1 MLSQLRSRP
10 ILGSSF
16 LKPSRFSRPLSSTV
30 SWRKEG
36 ELNKVSATVTQPK
49 SQGASQAMR
58 SFPSSGVFFLSF
70 FFLSFVAI
78 ADSRVE
84 QSVCDWVEAQRYE

>member
-1 MLSQLRSRP
+1 MLSQLRFRP
-10 ILGSSF
+10 FSGSSF
-16 LKPSRFSRPLSSTV
+16 LKPSKFSRPLSSTA
-30 SWRKEG
+30 SWRNDGG

-58 SFPSSGVFFLSF
+58 SFPFSGVLFF
-70 FFLSFVAI
+70 FVAI

-84 QSVCDWVEAQRYE
+84 QSVCDWVEATRYE

>member
-16 LKPSRFSRPLSSTV
+16 LKPSGFSRPLSSTA
-30 SWRKEG
+30 SWLKEG

-58 SFPSSGVFFLSF
+58 SFPFFGVFFPFLSF
-70 FFLSFVAI
+70 F
-78 ADSRVE
+78 RRN
-84 QSVCDWVEAQRYE
+84 C

>member
-58 SFPSSGVFFLSF
+58 SFPFSGVFFS

-78 ADSRVE
+78 SDSLVE
-84 QSVCDWVEAQRYE
+84 QSVCDWVEAQRY